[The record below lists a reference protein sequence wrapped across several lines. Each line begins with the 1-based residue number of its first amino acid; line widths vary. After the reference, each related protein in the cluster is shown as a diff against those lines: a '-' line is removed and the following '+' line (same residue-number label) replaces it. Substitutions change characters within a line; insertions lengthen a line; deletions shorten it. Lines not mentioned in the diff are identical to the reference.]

1 MDQDLVARFAKLHS
15 GLGTAFGTGAGRWV
29 KRPPTQFDF
38 SQHLQGVGDGIGIAP
53 LREDSTV
60 LFAAI
65 DLDEPDFDAA
75 KEMQEYI
82 PGPSF
87 VEKSRS
93 GNAHVWCYFSG
104 PIEAWVPMGILREA
118 TLAAGKD
125 HVEVFP
131 KNHDFA
137 KVKLGNY
144 INLPYHGTRRWV
156 HQPCDH
162 PHDHM
167 EMPGWEYLTLE
178 MFLDAAEAGLNNP
191 DDWRKRADWLQL
203 SSPANRENA
212 AEFGTQKNLH
222 ICAQHIISGD
232 AGPITQG
239 HRSVVYFSLAKQ
251 LLNWEQLDE
260 FEVLEIMRKV
270 NQDSAPDSIEDREL
284 VRIIGN
290 AQGKTS
296 TGCDDPLF
304 APYRHPDCRIG
315 N

>member
-38 SQHLQGVGDGIGIAP
+38 SQHLQGVGNGIGIAP

-75 KEMQEYI
+75 KEMQQYI
-82 PGPSF
+82 PGTSF
-87 VEKSRS
+87 IERSRS
-93 GNAHVWCYFSG
+93 GNAHVLVYFSD
-104 PIEAWVPMGILREA
+104 PIEAWIPMGILREA
-118 TLAAGKD
+118 TLAAGKQ

-144 INLPYHGTRRWV
+144 INLSNHGKER
-156 HQPCDH
+156 PILH
-162 PHDHM
+162 PGDGASAM
-167 EMPGWEYLTLE
+167 SLE
-178 MFLDAAEAGLNNP
+178 AFLDEAEAGLNNP

>member
-38 SQHLQGVGDGIGIAP
+38 SQHLQGVGPGIGIAP

-75 KEMQEYI
+75 KEMQQYI
-82 PGPSF
+82 PGTSF
-87 VEKSRS
+87 IERSRS
-93 GNAHVWCYFSG
+93 GNAHVLVYFSD
-104 PIEAWVPMGILREA
+104 PIEAWIPMGILREA
-118 TLAAGKD
+118 TLAAGKQ

-144 INLPYHGTRRWV
+144 INLSNHGKER
-156 HQPCDH
+156 PILH
-162 PHDHM
+162 PGDGAYAM
-167 EMPGWEYLTLE
+167 SLE
-178 MFLDAAEAGLNNP
+178 AFLDEAEAGLNNP